1 MGGRVVFVCA
11 LLPCLFVVL
20 YVLCFVVG
28 SHFEVTVTCRD
39 TWDTVFL
46 RPS

>member
-1 MGGRVVFVCA
+1 MGGWVSWVVFLCA

-28 SHFEVTVTCRD
+28 SHFEVTVVVVTCGD
-39 TWDTVFL
+39 MW
-46 RPS
+46 